1 MEIKSRPTL
10 TITSIYKQRRYLK
23 GAIIFTASD
32 IWNLAR
38 QLQGVEQLPSI
49 LEETAEIFLR
59 KGTSVI
65 LNVSLIPDETE
76 RWRDLAIEVGANLHQ
91 EPHLAL

>member
-1 MEIKSRPTL
+1 
-10 TITSIYKQRRYLK
+10 LK